1 MSGLHKHID
10 PLACSNL
17 SVYCSSPCVPC
28 FPLPQSRPAAF
39 ILLLRLRSGRC
50 YSSFSFPYLTHSTG
64 MPVDSDPEA
73 CIKCDPPTL
82 SHLRHLSSALLASWV
97 SCLSSPLVIWKDPSQ
112 FAWEC
117 VVSRCSSPFMASEH
131 AWNKMETFHS
141 PVYFVPP
148 DLANPFLFSLCAISS
163 SRGVLPGTPKVLRFF
178 PCS

>member
-17 SVYCSSPCVPC
+17 SVCCSSPCVPC

-39 ILLLRLRSGRC
+39 ILLLRLRSGRR
-50 YSSFSFPYLTHSTG
+50 YSSFSFPTSRTQTG